1 MKKKIV
7 WSIILIVLAAAVF
20 FGWKI
25 FGPTISAPDGK
36 YLYIKTGSTY
46 SDVKQALIDKKI
58 INSTFFFEQVAKKLN
73 YPTLIKAGRYEIKN
87 GMSVF
92 NLVRMLRAGNQSPV
106 NLVINKL
113 RLKEDLA
120 AKISKNFEC
129 DSLSVINYLNSAE
142 TFKAYGLDSNTLM
155 TAVIPNT
162 YSILWNSSPEK
173 IFKKLYS
180 DQQKWWTEERIK
192 KATALNLSPKQV
204 YTLASIVEEETN
216 NAADKGK
223 VASVYLNRLEI
234 HMPLGADPTIKFALR
249 NFGLKRV
256 KDIHKNAAA
265 SSPYDTY
272 FKTGLPPGPICTPS
286 PTTIDAVLNAPAT
299 NYLYFVAQPNWS
311 GLSNFTD
318 SYETHKINAKN
329 YQHFLDSINIK

>member
-1 MKKKIV
+1 
-7 WSIILIVLAAAVF
+7 
-20 FGWKI
+20 
-25 FGPTISAPDGK
+25 
-36 YLYIKTGSTY
+36 
-46 SDVKQALIDKKI
+46 LIDKKI

-256 KDIHKNAAA
+256 KDVHKNAAA